1 MPREMTAL
9 PKKLKQGGYATH
21 MVGKWHVGTQNWGQI
36 PVGRG
41 FDTSFHYMDGAEDH
55 WTQGSCIDEACG
67 QPSQATSFNAG
78 LDAAGWKGNS
88 IDLWCTD
95 KPCWGRNGTT
105 FHMGRNGQV
114 VADVEHYGDHMFG
127 KEACRIIKEH
137 DPTIPLF
144 FYIAFQNNHEPLE
157 APDAYIERYPASWRE
172 DRRWCTPP
180 NPLHFDMWLIL
191 DASLTDAGMTTF
203 WDEVMGN
210 VTQQLREKNMWDDLL
225 IIATTDNGGPVYWTP
240 PDTPDYLHGG
250 GANNWPLRSVTTAIQ
265 RSGQTAEPSSA
276 GVRRSRRGRGAIGVW
291 LSCLEVSCRWTC
303 VGRSWRRTFT

>member
-1 MPREMTAL
+1 
-9 PKKLKQGGYATH
+9 
-21 MVGKWHVGTQNWGQI
+21 
-36 PVGRG
+36 
-41 FDTSFHYMDGAEDH
+41 MDGAEDH

-144 FYIAFQNNHEPLE
+144 FYIGTIHW
-157 APDAYIERYPASWRE
+157 DALVR
-172 DRRWCTPP
+172 
-180 NPLHFDMWLIL
+180 
-191 DASLTDAGMTTF
+191 
-203 WDEVMGN
+203 
-210 VTQQLREKNMWDDLL
+210 LL
-225 IIATTDNGGPVYWTP
+225 
-240 PDTPDYLHGG
+240 
-250 GANNWPLRSVTTAIQ
+250 
-265 RSGQTAEPSSA
+265 
-276 GVRRSRRGRGAIGVW
+276 
-291 LSCLEVSCRWTC
+291 VSH
-303 VGRSWRRTFT
+303 